1 MSESKSLKVTL
12 FLKFLTSH
20 VPLFFFVV
28 VSEIEALVRFLQKND
43 DIYSSDTLKIKIYFI
58 SRCYVK
64 NVMANRFSIFTL
76 NVFQFPSQKKII

>member
-12 FLKFLTSH
+12 FPKFLTSH

-58 SRCYVK
+58 SRK